1 MVQKPF
7 VPSEFVRS
15 VGQDLIGAFD
25 SARMATTPVLVG
37 DAMEKAVRDRLELIL
52 PRGIGVGSGCVIDTK
67 GGTSRQMDIVLYE
80 KEWCPVFCVN
90 QNPATTYYPSE
101 GVLAVGEIKSA
112 IGKREF
118 KDSFEKIAS
127 VKSLFRAFEKGDQN
141 LYVGRKY
148 GESGVGSAYGFH
160 RDQTNLGDI
169 FGFILAEKTNLKVTL
184 PDPSKAHKSNP
195 KAVLLGHYRENVTAR
210 NDDVLCPDLLVLLN
224 GTVLSPATIP
234 EGKPYLPT
242 RTRRTLLHMILP
254 QRAESPFGDLIK
266 QIWRRYREGFT
277 AHIPLETYWHYDSK
291 IEPEL
296 TWAVIVPDES
306 LKQTDLKKGEKIR
319 MATPTDHLKNDYVL
333 LSRRGN

>member
-1 MVQKPF
+1 MLSTTDTEAIFRSKPFEFDRPEHRSGHVGKKKEQLVIKVKKKF

-15 VGQDLIGAFD
+15 VGQDLICAFD
-25 SARMATTPVLVG
+25 FARMATTPGLVG

-90 QNPATTYYPSE
+90 QNPATTYYPSD

-169 FGFILAEKTNLKVTL
+169 FGFILAEKSTLPVTL
-184 PDPSKAHKSNP
+184 SDPSKAHESKP
-195 KAVLLGHYRENVTAR
+195 KAVLLGHYRKKTLWLGTMTCC
-210 NDDVLCPDLLVLLN
+210 VLICWF
-224 GTVLSPATIP
+224 
-234 EGKPYLPT
+234 Y
-242 RTRRTLLHMILP
+242 
-254 QRAESPFGDLIK
+254 
-266 QIWRRYREGFT
+266 
-277 AHIPLETYWHYDSK
+277 
-291 IEPEL
+291 
-296 TWAVIVPDES
+296 
-306 LKQTDLKKGEKIR
+306 
-319 MATPTDHLKNDYVL
+319 
-333 LSRRGN
+333 